1 MAEKYHLKSKTF
13 NITKMPNYWIFQVN
27 PKTFDI
33 INALKNEALTSF
45 SVVSHKNR
53 IEKGDKVI
61 LWQCRKN
68 TGCFALCEVASDV
81 SKFEPSASELP
92 YFLDKSILEKADSR
106 VLLTIEYNLWNKPI
120 TSEMLYSKAFEQF
133 NVGLPGTNFQ
143 ATESQYTTLVSI
155 IETLDIVYETLPPYE
170 TRKKER
176 KPLNLILFGP
186 PGTGKTYHTLNH
198 AIAIIEGKSL
208 IEVEIENQQYRYK
221 LKERYEAYQQNG
233 QIAFVTF
240 HPSMSYEDFIEGIK
254 PKEENKQVYYEI
266 EDGIFKNMSL
276 KATQNPNSNYVL
288 IIDEISRGNV
298 AQIFGE
304 LITLIES
311 DKRSNKPEATQTL
324 LPYSK
329 QSFSVPPNLYIIGT
343 MNTADRSVEALDTAL
358 RRRFFFEEM
367 AAKPSL
373 LHSIGDINLKSLLKT
388 INQRIEILLD
398 KDYQIGHAYFMGIHT
413 LEDLCIAFANKILPL
428 LKEYFYG
435 DWGKIGLI
443 LGEGFIQKK
452 SHPFNGVFSNFDYEY
467 KDDFENRIIYELTE
481 IKDWDESIFR
491 GIYE

>member
-1 MAEKYHLKSKTF
+1 
-13 NITKMPNYWIFQVN
+13 MPNYWIFQVN
-27 PKTFDI
+27 PKTFDVV
-33 INALKNEALTSF
+33 NALRNEALASF
-45 SVVSHKNR
+45 AVVSHKNK
-53 IEKGDKVI
+53 IKQGDKVI
-61 LWQCRKN
+61 IWQCGK
-68 TGCFALCEVASDV
+68 TAGCVALCEVISNV
-81 SKFEPSASELP
+81 SNFSPLGSEMP
-92 YFLDKSILEKADSR
+92 YFLEESVLEKSAAR
-106 VLLTIEYNLWNKPI
+106 VRLKVEYNLWNKAI
-120 TSEMLYSKAFEQF
+120 TTEMLYSKVFERF

-143 ATESQYTTLVSI
+143 ATKSQYKTLVSI
-155 IETLDIVYETLPPYE
+155 VESLDVVYETLPPYE

-221 LKERYEAYQQNG
+221 LKERYEHYQQNG

-266 EDGIFKNMSL
+266 EDGIFKRLSI
-276 KATQNPNSNYVL
+276 KAAQNPNQNYVL

-304 LITLIES
+304 LITLIEP

-329 QSFSVPPNLYIIGT
+329 QAFSVPSNLYIIGT

-367 AAKPSL
+367 AAKPKL
-373 LHSIGDINLKSLLKT
+373 LHTIGEINLKELLTK

-398 KDYQIGHAYFMGIHT
+398 KDHQIGHAYFMNINT
-413 LEDLCIAFANKILPL
+413 LEDLRIVFANKIIPL

-435 DWGKIGLI
+435 DWGKIGLV

-452 SHPFNGVFSNFDYEY
+452 QQPIQGIFTNFDYEY
-467 KDDFENRIIYELTE
+467 KDDFENRIVYELTDV
-481 IKDWDESIFR
+481 KDWDETVFR
-491 GIYE
+491 MIL

>member
-1 MAEKYHLKSKTF
+1 
-13 NITKMPNYWIFQVN
+13 MPNYWIFQVN
-27 PKTFDI
+27 PKTFDVL
-33 INALKNEALTSF
+33 NALKNEALTSF

-61 LWQCRKN
+61 LWQCGKN
-68 TGCFALCEVASDV
+68 AGCFALCEVNSAV
-81 SKFEPSASELP
+81 SEFSPSASELP
-92 YFLDKSILEKADSR
+92 HFLDKTILENQGSR
-106 VLLTIEYNLWNKPI
+106 VHLKVAYNLWDKPI
-120 TSEMLYSKAFEQF
+120 TSEMLYSKAFERF

-143 ATESQYTTLVSI
+143 ATESQYKTLISI
-155 IETLDIVYETLPPYE
+155 IETLDVVYETLPPYE
-170 TRKKER
+170 TRKKGR

-208 IEVEIENQQYRYK
+208 IEVEVENQQYRPK
-221 LKERYEAYQQNG
+221 LKERYEAYQQNE

-266 EDGIFKNMSL
+266 EDGIFKTL
-276 KATQNPNSNYVL
+276 CQKAAQNPNKNYVL

-304 LITLIES
+304 LITLIEP
-311 DKRSNKPEATQTL
+311 DKRSGKPEATQTL

-329 QSFSVPPNLYIIGT
+329 QAFSVPSNLYLIGT

-367 AAKPSL
+367 AAKPNL
-373 LHSIGDINLKSLLKT
+373 LPKIGNINLKLLLKT

-398 KDYQIGHAYFMGIHT
+398 KDHQIGHAYLMNIYT
-413 LEDLCIAFANKILPL
+413 LADLRIVFANKIIPL

-435 DWGKIGLI
+435 DWGKIGLV

-452 SHPFNGVFSNFDYEY
+452 SQPFNGIFSNFDYEY
-467 KDDFENRIIYELTE
+467 KDDFENRVIYELTE
-481 IKDWDESIFR
+481 VKDWDETVFR
-491 GIYE
+491 EVYFAVE

>member
-1 MAEKYHLKSKTF
+1 
-13 NITKMPNYWIFQVN
+13 MPNYWIFQVN

-33 INALKNEALTSF
+33 INALKNDAFASF
-45 SVVSHKNR
+45 SVVSHKNK

-61 LWQCRKN
+61 LWQCGKN
-68 TGCFALCEVASDV
+68 AGCFALCEVSSDV
-81 SKFEPSASELP
+81 SEFQPLASELP
-92 YFLDKSILEKADSR
+92 YFLDKTVLENVESR
-106 VLLTIEYNLWNKPI
+106 VHLTLAYNLCDKPI
-120 TSEMLYSKAFEQF
+120 TSDMLYSKAFEQF

-143 ATESQYTTLVSI
+143 ATDLQYKTLISI
-155 IETLDIVYETLPPYE
+155 IETLDVVYETLPPYE

-208 IEVEIENQQYRYK
+208 IEVEIENQQYRHK
-221 LKERYEAYQQNG
+221 LKERYENYQQNG

-254 PKEENKQVYYEI
+254 PKEENKKIYYEI
-266 EDGIFKNMSL
+266 ENGIFKNLCQIAAKS
-276 KATQNPNSNYVL
+276 PNDNFVL

-304 LITLIES
+304 LITLIEP
-311 DKRSNKPEATQTL
+311 DKRNGKPEATQTL

-329 QSFSVPPNLYIIGT
+329 QPFSVPSNLYLIGT

-367 AAKPSL
+367 AAKPNL
-373 LHSIGDINLKSLLKT
+373 LHSIGDINLKLLLKA

-398 KDYQIGHAYFMGIHT
+398 KDHQIGHAYLMNINT
-413 LEDLCIAFANKILPL
+413 LADLRIVFANKIIPL

-435 DWGKIGLI
+435 DWGKIGLV
-443 LGEGFIQKK
+443 LGDGFIQKK
-452 SHPFNGVFSNFDYEY
+452 SQPFQGIFSNFDYEY
-467 KDDFENRIIYELTE
+467 KDDFENRIVYELTD
-481 IKDWDESIFR
+481 IKDWEETVFR